1 MQHGLGRIDI
11 FMLDKIINGMPVKI
25 VGGRRQVRTHKK
37 KRINKK
43 WAKKYGYKYYSPLKN
58 GKTVII
64 DGVIYM
70 NRWTY
75 EYLLHC
81 MNAIY
86 GITGKLPVDYRRR

>member
-25 VGGRRQVRTHKK
+25 VGGRKQVRKHKK

-43 WAKKYGYKYYSPLKN
+43 WAKVYGYKYYSPLEN

-70 NRWTY
+70 DRWTY
-75 EYLLHC
+75 KYLLHN